1 MQGGAVDQPLA
12 IARDV
17 LELRAYAQA
26 KEALDRAESKLDVPR
41 TPMVKRVW
49 DVMLE
54 IKRRRSAED

>member
-1 MQGGAVDQPLA
+1 MQGGALEQPLA
-12 IARDV
+12 VAQDI

-26 KEALDRAESKLDVPR
+26 KHDLDQAESKLDVPR

-54 IKRRRSAED
+54 IKRRQTED